1 VLLEPLPFDDQEA
14 LVSVAHTAR
23 GASLDDV
30 GLSTAMALTYRD
42 EHRFFEDIGF
52 WTGEQVAVTGRGNP
66 ERVTAM
72 RVTAAILPILR
83 IQPVVGRRFTR
94 EDDIA
99 GAPHTVMLG
108 HAYWQSRF
116 ASDPS
121 VRGSTLR
128 VDGIPREIIG
138 VLPPWFRLS
147 PQQEVSIYLPFQLDR
162 GDLNFAWAYRSVAR
176 LRPGATIEQ
185 AGADVARMLRM
196 VPERIPETATRFN
209 LGIPV
214 AEIANDAE
222 VLLAYEDMWR
232 RFREIPGVS
241 SVGASTS
248 VTMGGDFGYGTLL
261 LVEDVPQQ
269 LNDPLTTKRFNWVTG
284 DYFATMQNPVLA
296 GRAIDWA
303 DIRGRR
309 AVAMLTANLAEEYWE
324 NPRDAIG
331 KRVRMPIR
339 AACLRG
345 SRSSVWWEMSATA
358 A

>member
-30 GLSTAMALTYRD
+30 GLSTAMALTYRH

-196 VPERIPETATRFN
+196 VPERIPETVTRFN

-232 RFREIPGVS
+232 RFSGDSGCQLGRGVDL
-241 SVGASTS
+241 GDD
-248 VTMGGDFGYGTLL
+248 GGRLRL
-261 LVEDVPQQ
+261 WHAP
-269 LNDPLTTKRFNWVTG
+269 
-284 DYFATMQNPVLA
+284 A
-296 GRAIDWA
+296 G
-303 DIRGRR
+303 
-309 AVAMLTANLAEEYWE
+309 
-324 NPRDAIG
+324 
-331 KRVRMPIR
+331 
-339 AACLRG
+339 
-345 SRSSVWWEMSATA
+345 
-358 A
+358 